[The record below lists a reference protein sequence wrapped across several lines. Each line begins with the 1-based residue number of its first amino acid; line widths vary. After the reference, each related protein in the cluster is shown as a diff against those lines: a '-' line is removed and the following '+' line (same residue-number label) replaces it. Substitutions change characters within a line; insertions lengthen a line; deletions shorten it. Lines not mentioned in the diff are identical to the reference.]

1 MSPNGSHRRPGY
13 DLPVAPELRNH
24 VHAGGWPVQ
33 PDIGL
38 LGVLVERLSAPATPV
53 VQVLHGA
60 AGSGKTTLIGEVA
73 IRLQAREFSV
83 LRAAGSALLRDVP
96 LAVFAP
102 LLAGLPRRSARVE
115 DQVALLV
122 ARILP
127 DAARHVL
134 LVDDAHHLDGVSV
147 GVMAQLVD
155 AGIRCLLAMPPM
167 PDLASSPSV
176 MRPAVAEL
184 MTAWQGRD
192 RLEYRQIAPLT
203 EADAAR
209 LVTEYT
215 AGLVDGPTRDLVVAR
230 AAGNPLFLRELTRA
244 AVSGA
249 LLPAPSVPTPLAGL
263 IAHRW
268 AGLGEAVLALAQTVA
283 LAGRWPLELC
293 PSGAAVGALVGSEV
307 LQRQG
312 GWLLATHPLV
322 ADVLS
327 SSMTGTEQATR
338 RRNAAR
344 ELEAVAPAD
353 TGYRF
358 MAIVLRHR
366 AGDRLPATELLR
378 AGWHAHQ
385 VGNHQLAEH
394 LADSALAGPHPPETG
409 RDNASRDGMDGRVT
423 VFDGL
428 LLRATARSSMG
439 RLESAEQDFAAV
451 EALAV
456 TRMQLARYACAVGW
470 HLAMRRHDHDRAIEL
485 GELILADRAAPGDAD
500 EPELAALRADVGQWQ
515 ITRLMQD
522 LDDRPNIPA
531 RIPDPEVSVVS
542 VTGAA
547 SGLEEVLTRVAVA
560 AYGADLPRLHS
571 ALAEAQTLAS
581 SSVQAGHG
589 PELIALG
596 RLFELMLAGHCEA
609 ALAQA
614 RTHRQATPTADQVA
628 SPAAGTW
635 AFVEALL
642 AAHSGY
648 PVAALEAAEQA
659 VALLSAD
666 DLTGTLGAAT
676 AVHAG
681 LLARD
686 GRQEAA
692 RRVAA
697 GIVPDPRTDDK
708 TAVFL
713 AEARAWRH
721 RHLRAAGFDRAEPS
735 GTATDTG
742 SNASSGDG
750 VAQVLGPAVAAADRA
765 GRRTY
770 AIFAAHL
777 AVCLGAADAV
787 LDHLRRLDERVPG
800 PLVAAVLA
808 HAEAAAARDVRLLLE
823 AAAGLEAA
831 GLHGGA
837 IDAAQQAARSSRGP
851 QRREELSQ
859 AAALIA
865 RCRARGARPTVPL
878 QETPLI
884 GLTGRELLVAH
895 ATVRLGASRAVATEL
910 GVSVRTVDNQLRVIY
925 RKLGI
930 AGRDQLA
937 AALHLAAG
945 R

>member
-1 MSPNGSHRRPGY
+1 MRPR
-13 DLPVAPELRNH
+13 A
-24 VHAGGWPVQ
+24 
-33 PDIGL
+33 GL
-38 LGVLVERLSAPATPV
+38 LDVLVERLSTPATPV
-53 VQVLHGA
+53 VQALRGG
-60 AGSGKTTLIGEVA
+60 AGSGKTTLIGDLAV
-73 IRLQAREFSV
+73 RLQARRFSV
-83 LRAAGSALLRDVP
+83 LRATGRALLRDVP

-102 LLAGLPRRSARVE
+102 LLAELPGRPARVE

-127 DAARHVL
+127 DASRHVL
-134 LVDDAHHLDGVSV
+134 LVDDAHQLDGVSA
-147 GVMAQLVD
+147 GVMVQLVD
-155 AGIRCLLAMPPM
+155 AGVRCLLATPPM
-167 PDLASSPSV
+167 PDLAWSQSAT
-176 MRPAVAEL
+176 RPAVADL
-184 MTAWQGRD
+184 MTTWQGGD
-192 RLEYRQIAPLT
+192 RLECRQIPPLT

-215 AGLVDGPTRDLVVAR
+215 AGLVDGPAGDLAVTR

-244 AVSGA
+244 AVSGE
-249 LLPAPSVPTPLAGL
+249 LKPAPDVPTPLAGL

-268 AGLGEAVLALAQTVA
+268 TGLGDDVLALAQTVA

-293 PSGAAVGALVGSEV
+293 PSRATVDALISSEV
-307 LQRQG
+307 LQRRG
-312 GWLLATHPLV
+312 EWLLVTHPLV

-327 SSMTGTEQATR
+327 TSMTGIEQATR
-338 RRNAAR
+338 CRDAAR
-344 ELEAVAPAD
+344 ELEAAAPAD
-353 TGYRF
+353 AGHRF
-358 MAIVLRHR
+358 MATVLRHS

-378 AGWHAHQ
+378 AGWHVHHA
-385 VGNHQLAEH
+385 GDHQLAEH
-394 LADSALAGPHPPETG
+394 LADSALALAEPHPPQAD
-409 RDNASRDGMDGRVT
+409 RDDAARDGSGEEDGGT

-439 RLESAEQDFAAV
+439 RLEWAEQDFAAV
-451 EALAV
+451 KTLAV
-456 TRMQLARYACAVGW
+456 TGAQLARYACAAGW

-485 GELILADRAAPGDAD
+485 GTLILADRTAAGEAD
-500 EPELAALRADVGQWQ
+500 EPELATLRADVGQWQ
-515 ITRLMQD
+515 ITQLMQD
-522 LDDRPNIPA
+522 QDHRPSIPSH
-531 RIPDPEVSVVS
+531 IPGPEVSVVS
-542 VTGAA
+542 EVSVVTVAGGAP
-547 SGLEEVLTRVAVA
+547 GLEEVLTRVAVA
-560 AYGADLPRLHS
+560 AYGADLAGLRS
-571 ALAEAQTLAS
+571 ALAEAEAMTGTLTGTLTGT
-581 SSVQAGHG
+581 SVQAGHG

-596 RLFELMLAGHCEA
+596 RCYELALAGRCEA
-609 ALAQA
+609 ALTQA
-614 RTHRQATPTADQVA
+614 RTRRQATPTPDRAPGKAAD
-628 SPAAGTW
+628 PAMGTW

-659 VALLSAD
+659 VALLSAA
-666 DLTGTLGAAT
+666 DLTGTLGPAT
-676 AVHAG
+676 AMQVA
-681 LLARD
+681 LLAREGQQD
-686 GRQEAA
+686 AA

-713 AEARAWRH
+713 AEAQAWQR
-721 RHLRAAGFDRAEPS
+721 RHLRAAGFDRAEPP
-735 GTATDTG
+735 GTATDTD
-742 SNASSGDG
+742 SNAPAGDG
-750 VAQVLGPAVAAADRA
+750 AGRVLAPAVAAADRA
-765 GRRTY
+765 GKRTY

-787 LDHLRRLDERVPG
+787 LEHLRRLVVTVPA

-808 HAEAAAARDVRLLLE
+808 HAEAAAAGDVRLLLE

-865 RCRARGARPTVPL
+865 RCRARGAMPTVPV
-878 QETPLI
+878 QETGLI

-895 ATVRLGASRAVATEL
+895 ATVRLGASRAVAAEL
-910 GVSVRTVDNQLRVIY
+910 GVSVRTIDNQLRVIY

-937 AALHLAAG
+937 AALNLAAG
-945 R
+945 RQHL

>member
-1 MSPNGSHRRPGY
+1 VGT
-13 DLPVAPELRNH
+13 ELRNR
-24 VHAGGWPVQ
+24 VHARGWPVQ
-33 PDIGL
+33 PGAGQLD
-38 LGVLVERLSAPATPV
+38 VLVERLSAPATPV
-53 VQVLHGA
+53 VQVLRGG

-73 IRLQAREFSV
+73 VRLQARGFSV
-83 LRAAGSALLRDVP
+83 LRAAGRALLRDVP

-102 LLAGLPRRSARVE
+102 LLAQLPRRSARVE

-127 DAARHVL
+127 DASRHVL
-134 LVDDAHHLDGVSV
+134 LVDDAHQLDGVSV
-147 GVMAQLVD
+147 GVMVQLVD
-155 AGIRCLLAMPPM
+155 AGVRCLLATPPM
-167 PDLASSPSV
+167 PDFASSQSV
-176 MRPAVAEL
+176 TRPAVSEL
-184 MTAWQGRD
+184 MTIWQGRD

-209 LVTEYT
+209 LVSEYT
-215 AGLVDGPTRDLVVAR
+215 GGLVDGPACDLVVAR

-244 AVSGA
+244 AVSGD
-249 LLPAPSVPTPLAGL
+249 LKPAPGVPTLLAGL

-268 AGLGEAVLALAQTVA
+268 AGLGEDVLALAQTVA

-293 PSGAAVGALVGSEV
+293 PSRVAVDQLISSEV
-307 LQRQG
+307 LQRRG

-327 SSMTGTEQATR
+327 TSMTGTEQATR
-338 RRNAAR
+338 CRDAAR
-344 ELEAVAPAD
+344 DLEAVAPAD
-353 TGYRF
+353 AWHRF

-378 AGWHAHQ
+378 TGWHARHA
-385 VGNHQLAEH
+385 GDHQLAEN
-394 LADSALAGPHPPETG
+394 LAGSALALAGPHPPKAD
-409 RDNASRDGMDGRVT
+409 RDNAARDGSGENDGMT
-423 VFDGL
+423 AFDGL
-428 LLRATARSSMG
+428 LLRAAARSSMG
-439 RLESAEQDFAAV
+439 RLELAEQDFAAV
-451 EALAV
+451 KALAV
-456 TRMQLARYACAVGW
+456 TGVQLARYASAVGW

-485 GELILADRAAPGDAD
+485 GMLILAERAAPRDAD
-500 EPELAALRADVGQWQ
+500 EPELAALRADIGQWQ

-522 LDDRPNIPA
+522 QDHRPSI
-531 RIPDPEVSVVS
+531 RFRLPDPDVSVVA
-542 VTGAA
+542 VAGAG

-560 AYGADLPRLHS
+560 AYGADLVGLRS
-571 ALAEAQTLAS
+571 ALAEAETMTGT
-581 SSVQAGHG
+581 SVQAGHG

-596 RLFELMLAGHCEA
+596 RLYELVLAGHCEA
-609 ALAQA
+609 ALTQA
-614 RTHRQATPTADQVA
+614 RQRRQATPTPG
-628 SPAAGTW
+628 PAVGTW

-642 AAHSGY
+642 AAHGGY
-648 PVAALEAAEQA
+648 PIAALEAAEQA

-666 DLTGTLGAAT
+666 DLTGTLGPAT
-676 AVHAG
+676 AVHAA
-681 LLARD
+681 LLARE
-686 GRQEAA
+686 GRQDSA

-713 AEARAWRH
+713 AEARAWQH
-721 RHLRAAGFDRAEPS
+721 RHLRAAGFDGAEPH
-735 GTATDTG
+735 GTATD
-742 SNASSGDG
+742 SSSMGPAG
-750 VAQVLGPAVAAADRA
+750 EGAGQVLAPAVAAADRA
-765 GRRTY
+765 GKRTY

-777 AVCLGAADAV
+777 AVCLGAADSV
-787 LDHLRRLDERVPG
+787 LDHLRQLVVTVPG

-808 HAEAAAARDVRLLLE
+808 HAEAAAAGNVRLLLE
-823 AAAGLEAA
+823 AATGLEAA

-865 RCRARGARPTVPL
+865 RCRARGAMPTVPG
-878 QETPLI
+878 QETGLI

-895 ATVRLGASRAVATEL
+895 ATVQLGASRAVAAEL

-945 R
+945 RQHL